1 MMKTD
6 MAAPSPISKDKAAMW
21 SILALALM
29 IQFGLGQAVQALASS
44 VDLWTLWA
52 AMAAVAAFL
61 VGVAY
66 RRSMVLDEVFAWRG
80 TSVGWLALSAGVGG
94 MMSVFVRAQFDSL
107 RPVGPET
114 IVISTTVGPVI
125 EELLYRGFLWGVL
138 GDVVGP
144 IRSRVAF
151 VIVAC
156 CSATLF
162 ALAHMNP
169 SVGYFWLRFSAGLAN
184 GFLRGGSGSSL
195 PPSIAHLAFNICMV
209 S

>member
-1 MMKTD
+1 MT
-6 MAAPSPISKDKAAMW
+6 AP
-21 SILALALM
+21 
-29 IQFGLGQAVQALASS
+29 
-44 VDLWTLWA
+44 
-52 AMAAVAAFL
+52 
-61 VGVAY
+61 
-66 RRSMVLDEVFAWRG
+66 R
-80 TSVGWLALSAGVGG
+80 
-94 MMSVFVRAQFDSL
+94 MSVFVRAQFDSL